1 MRNPDLSTIDLIVER
16 LRNRLPAESVEV
28 EDQSHLHAGHAG
40 AVLGGGHYQV
50 TVVSGSFEGLNTLAR
65 HRLVYAAV
73 DDLMKKEIHALSIQ
87 AYSAN
92 EL

>member
-1 MRNPDLSTIDLIVER
+1 METIDLIVDR
-16 LRNRLPAESVEV
+16 LRQKLSAESVEI

-40 AVLGGGHYQV
+40 AASGGGHYQV
-50 TVVSGSFEGLNTLAR
+50 TVIANCFNGLNTLAR
-65 HRLVYAAV
+65 HRLIYDAV

-87 AYSAN
+87 AYSED